1 MNAGEVWLNKI
12 RSEINNR
19 IYTGFIRPR
28 SKISLMLK
36 KYKGA
41 LFFKYIIEAK
51 NKCHPINTSCC

>member
-36 KYKGA
+36 NIKDVY
-41 LFFKYIIEAK
+41 FSNI
-51 NKCHPINTSCC
+51 

>member
-36 KYKGA
+36 KYKGS
-41 LFFKYIIEAK
+41 LFVKYIIEAK
-51 NKCHPINTSCC
+51 NKCHPINTFCC